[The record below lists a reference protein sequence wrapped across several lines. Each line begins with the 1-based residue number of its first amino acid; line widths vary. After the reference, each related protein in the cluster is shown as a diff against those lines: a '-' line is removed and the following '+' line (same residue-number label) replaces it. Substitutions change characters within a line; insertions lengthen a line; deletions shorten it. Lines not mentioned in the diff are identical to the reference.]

1 MLEIVEVQTRFRL
14 RRLFTTAAPPPTASS
29 KPRMLSGTTA
39 FEAVFRGLLAFAG
52 VKPWFDTAL
61 PPVRNVAVPTPERP
75 TTMTRCGPGRRLSA
89 GTVRLTVPELSATSL
104 LTTGRPFVPVTTTV
118 TLSPVLKPV
127 AVMVMLTPGT
137 EELMLTVIP
146 PAP

>member
-1 MLEIVEVQTRFRL
+1 M
-14 RRLFTTAAPPPTASS
+14 
-29 KPRMLSGTTA
+29 TA

-61 PPVRNVAVPTPERP
+61 PPVRNVAVPKPERP
-75 TTMTRCGPGRRLSA
+75 TTMTLCEPGRRLCVR
-89 GTVRLTVPELSATSL
+89 TVRLTLPELSATSL
-104 LTTGRPFVPVTTTV
+104 FTGWPFVPVTTTV
-118 TLSPVLKPV
+118 TLSPGLKPV